1 MKISKTNRLAAHLA
15 NGNTITGKEA
25 MNLWGLYRL
34 SSSIYVLRNK
44 GMNIKTTMIKSG
56 EDTFARY
63 SVERNE
69 ILKELTEQVDCIDFE
84 VSE

>member
-34 SSSIYVLRNK
+34 SSSIHVLRGG
-44 GMNIKTTMIKSG
+44 GMNIKTTMVKSG

-69 ILKELTEQVDCIDFE
+69 RLKELTEQIDSIGFE

>member
-34 SSSIYVLRNK
+34 SSSIHVLRNK
-44 GMNIKTTMIKSG
+44 GMNIKTTMISNG
-56 EDTFARY
+56 ADTFARY
-63 SVERNE
+63 SIERNE
-69 ILKELTEQVDCIDFE
+69 ILKELTEQIDCIDFE